1 MYAIVTRSLGAGRSL
16 DPSADAGMIVGNPM
30 PAPIVVAAVERNF
43 LRVCFMK
50 RVCRRP
56 KRPDKGISPRDG
68 VAPRSTSSTPDRNS
82 FPLSYSHDGTRSGK
96 TRAARLPTASPQKKH
111 PLRNHAHDAPHMPR
125 RSGTGTNSSH
135 GAIHVVT
142 KLIHVGRRQF
152 VVQPDT
158 NSTDQNLSIRPCL
171 KQRRCRT
178 HSLTEKNSGLQRK
191 TSPTSRAIES
201 VLAGPQPPGSSE
213 PYPTYCASS
222 RLASPSYPRSLHRLE
237 RLPSCIAPFHRRCH
251 PSA

>member
-1 MYAIVTRSLGAGRSL
+1 MAWR
-16 DPSADAGMIVGNPM
+16 
-30 PAPIVVAAVERNF
+30 PAPLAPPLTGIHF
-43 LRVCFMK
+43 LFHILTIE
-50 RVCRRP
+50 
-56 KRPDKGISPRDG
+56 PDQEKHGQPDYPQHPR
-68 VAPRSTSSTPDRNS
+68 
-82 FPLSYSHDGTRSGK
+82 
-96 TRAARLPTASPQKKH
+96 KKH

-251 PSA
+251 SSA